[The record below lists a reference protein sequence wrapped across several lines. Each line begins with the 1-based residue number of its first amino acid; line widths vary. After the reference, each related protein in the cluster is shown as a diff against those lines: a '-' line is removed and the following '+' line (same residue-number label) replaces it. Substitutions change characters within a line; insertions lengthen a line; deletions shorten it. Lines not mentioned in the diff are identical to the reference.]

1 MSEPYLRPRS
11 LLAATCAAGVTLVGL
26 DLLWLG
32 VVARDW
38 YAATLGA
45 WQAPSPHLGAS
56 VLFYVLYLAVVVHH
70 AVRQA
75 DFVAHA
81 AWRGA
86 GVGLLA
92 YGTWDL
98 TNLAVLRDWP
108 ARLVPVD
115 WAWGIVLTAA
125 VAAVARAVLERVE
138 EGRP

>member
-1 MSEPYLRPRS
+1 MTEPHLRARS
-11 LLAATCAAGVTLVGL
+11 LLVATAVAGATLVTM

-38 YAATLGA
+38 YADTLGP

-56 VLFYVLYLAVVVHH
+56 VLFYALYLAAIVHH

-75 DFVAHA
+75 DFVGHA

-86 GVGLLA
+86 GLGLIA

-115 WAWGIVLTAA
+115 WAWGVVLTAT
-125 VAAVARAVLERVE
+125 VAAVARAALERLE
-138 EGRP
+138 DAHP